1 MDCVNVIDSNSLTM
15 IGIAGLLS
23 ATFCPRFAVLQT
35 HSTSIGSGIVKF
47 PSIVPANVY
56 AAKFQYCREDW

>member
-1 MDCVNVIDSNSLTM
+1 M

-23 ATFCPRFAVLQT
+23 AMFCPKFAVLQT
-35 HSTSIGSGIVKF
+35 HSTAIESGIVKF

-56 AAKFQYCREDW
+56 AAKFHYRREDW